1 MEAGLKQNNI
11 EAHKAASGSFKII
24 TDSLLEPTNKYKKTH
39 QSRILNRT
47 QFSNFNKSPVKIN
60 RSKQESYIADNI
72 TSQSQDSPIPNNA
85 NQRR

>member
-1 MEAGLKQNNI
+1 MEAGLKQNNS